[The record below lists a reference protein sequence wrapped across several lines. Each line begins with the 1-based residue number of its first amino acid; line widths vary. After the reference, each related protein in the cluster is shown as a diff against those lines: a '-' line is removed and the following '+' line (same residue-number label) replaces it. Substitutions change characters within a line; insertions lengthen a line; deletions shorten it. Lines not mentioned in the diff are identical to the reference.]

1 MKLFTVGK
9 VHLISGCLSYAETM
23 SVLSVAAENAENRTV
38 QIPHLNFG
46 PASRGPKLGHGS
58 FGPRSFGPK
67 LCAYKSVIIPLIS
80 PWNSGEPLLPQ
91 RS

>member
-38 QIPHLNFG
+38 QMEQF
-46 PASRGPKLGHGS
+46 
-58 FGPRSFGPK
+58 
-67 LCAYKSVIIPLIS
+67 
-80 PWNSGEPLLPQ
+80 E
-91 RS
+91 